1 MEVLYHKAIEIM
13 VPATNQEIKHL
24 KMSETSMVPIIKAR
38 LPAPR
43 RQITFKTMGANK
55 RQQIGGL

>member
-1 MEVLYHKAIEIM
+1 M
-13 VPATNQEIKHL
+13 VPATNQEIKDL